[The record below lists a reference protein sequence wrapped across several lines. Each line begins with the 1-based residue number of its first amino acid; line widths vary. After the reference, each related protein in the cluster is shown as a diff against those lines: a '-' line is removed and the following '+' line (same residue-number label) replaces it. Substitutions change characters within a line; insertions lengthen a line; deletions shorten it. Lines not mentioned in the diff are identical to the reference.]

1 MMQFNYCLK
10 HTNHQLPCSS
20 PPTPPRP
27 HAARAADE
35 WAAVLSSKEQQAYGG
50 PTEAAPPGPLCGGH
64 KAHATQEESL
74 VWSQV
79 LEAKEKEQADR
90 QLLPDSPVLYAAIEC
105 GSHSTR
111 AVLHSGTREL
121 SRLTYDTLLSR
132 GLQQGGP
139 LQAAGVDT
147 TLHTLSCIAR
157 EIQIRTQRPLT
168 PQGGKGHL
176 PRHSWRHAHPAPIEK

>member
-1 MMQFNYCLK
+1 MVPGAGGQGV
-10 HTNHQLPCSS
+10 
-20 PPTPPRP
+20 
-27 HAARAADE
+27 AD
-35 WAAVLSSKEQQAYGG
+35 KQ
-50 PTEAAPPGPLCGGH
+50 
-64 KAHATQEESL
+64 
-74 VWSQV
+74 
-79 LEAKEKEQADR
+79 
-90 QLLPDSPVLYAAIEC
+90 LPDSPFLYTAIES

-111 AVLHSGTREL
+111 AVLHSRSREL